1 MVKAAPIKMWSDVPN
16 LIGSPLQHPEN
27 FLDSHDE
34 SLAKRAFSLNIP

>member
-1 MVKAAPIKMWSDVPN
+1 MVKAAPVKKWQDVSN
-16 LIGSPLQHPEN
+16 LIVFPLHHHEI